1 MCTII
6 ILAFQAWYVA
16 WRALNLVTVDS
27 PGISV
32 CEGMQTIFALAALTQ
47 QAIWR
52 AVCPV
57 TVDSL
62 GISAREGM
70 QAYISSVENDHS
82 IFCVSA
88 ILTSFQ
94 RQTISAF
101 AALTQQAIWRA
112 VCPVTVDSLGIS
124 AREGMQAYISSVDN
138 DHSTICVS
146 AVLTPFRRQ
155 GISASKN

>member
-1 MCTII
+1 MLLLLGMLLGVRSI
-6 ILAFQAWYVA
+6 QQ
-16 WRALNLVTVDS
+16 VDS

-70 QAYISSVENDHS
+70 QAYISSV
-82 IFCVSA
+82 
-88 ILTSFQ
+88 
-94 RQTISAF
+94 
-101 AALTQQAIWRA
+101 
-112 VCPVTVDSLGIS
+112 
-124 AREGMQAYISSVDN
+124 DN

-146 AVLTPFRRQ
+146 AVLTPFQRQ
-155 GISASKN
+155 GISVSKN